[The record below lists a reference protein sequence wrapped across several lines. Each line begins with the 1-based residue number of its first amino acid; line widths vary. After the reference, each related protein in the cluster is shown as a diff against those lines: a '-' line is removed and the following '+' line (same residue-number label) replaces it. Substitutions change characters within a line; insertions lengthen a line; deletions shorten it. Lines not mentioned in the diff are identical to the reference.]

1 MAENGEDKNHR
12 RKIQRIKRRQ
22 IRTFRTA
29 DEERFR
35 DDEERFRD
43 YKEGTS
49 EP

>member
-1 MAENGEDKNHR
+1 MAENGGDKNHR

-35 DDEERFRD
+35 D